1 MSLVLF
7 YQPEPHKDLQPA
19 EELVDEACP
28 ALYKKLNVKTFAN
41 GFWDAFALGKRAHHR
56 LSQCQGR
63 EGGRCVNDTD
73 VWLVVCMDPN

>member
-19 EELVDEACP
+19 EELVDEARL

-41 GFWDAFALGKRAHHR
+41 RFWDTFGARQASPPSTTSMPG
-56 LSQCQGR
+56 
-63 EGGRCVNDTD
+63 
-73 VWLVVCMDPN
+73 